1 MTTMSRIARC
11 GWVLLMTSL
20 IASGAKAT
28 DLDRGKLTAQLI
40 KHEGKRSKVYNDT
53 QGHPTIGVG
62 FNLDRN
68 DAKARIEALGL
79 DYAQVKAGTQELS
92 EPNIMSLLSDDM
104 DTAIA
109 GCQAV
114 FPHFA
119 DLSDVRQR
127 VLADMIF
134 NLGKAKFAGFTK
146 LIAAVNSADFTQAA
160 AEMKNSAWYRQVGTR
175 GKTLVA
181 MMQTDMDP
189 S

>member
-1 MTTMSRIARC
+1 MGTIARSGC
-11 GWVLLMTSL
+11 ILLAVCL
-20 IASGAKAT
+20 VASNAGAT
-28 DLDRGKLTAQLI
+28 DLDRARLTAMLI
-40 KHEGKRSKVYNDT
+40 KHEGKKAKVYTDT

-62 FNLDRN
+62 FNLDRR
-68 DAKARIEALGL
+68 DARAKIEALGL
-79 DYAQVKAGTQELS
+79 DYDKVKAGTQTLS

-114 FPHFA
+114 FPRFT

-127 VLADMIF
+127 VLADMMF

-146 LIAAVNSADFTQAA
+146 LIAAVNAANFAQAA
-160 AEMKNSAWYRQVGTR
+160 AEMKDSAWYRQVGTR
-175 GKTLVA
+175 GKTLVM